1 MNKIGIF
8 EAKTKLSE
16 LCLQVDKHGA
26 SYLITRRGRPIARL
40 VGVGQ
45 EAGSG
50 RTSLVSRMESTD
62 RLLGA
67 IPEGEPDFPDVWLD
81 REGSKESP
89 LDGE

>member
-1 MNKIGIF
+1 
-8 EAKTKLSE
+8 
-16 LCLQVDKHGA
+16 A

-50 RTSLVSRMESTD
+50 STSLVSRMEATN

-67 IPEGEPDFPDVWLD
+67 IPEEEPDFPDVWLD
-81 REGSKESP
+81 REGSKNSP
-89 LDGE
+89 LDGEQ